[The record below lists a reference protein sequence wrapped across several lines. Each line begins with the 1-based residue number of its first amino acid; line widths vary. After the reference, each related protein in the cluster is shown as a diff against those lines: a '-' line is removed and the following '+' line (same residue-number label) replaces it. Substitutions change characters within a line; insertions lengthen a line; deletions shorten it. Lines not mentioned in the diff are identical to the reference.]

1 MEGGTESV
9 ETEEL
14 QAAHASVNR
23 TIEITQPRRPLRK
36 PLLQKRQAW
45 T

>member
-9 ETEEL
+9 ETE
-14 QAAHASVNR
+14 ASVNR
-23 TIEITQPRRPLRK
+23 TIEITQPRLPLQK
-36 PLLQKRQAW
+36 PLLQKRPAW